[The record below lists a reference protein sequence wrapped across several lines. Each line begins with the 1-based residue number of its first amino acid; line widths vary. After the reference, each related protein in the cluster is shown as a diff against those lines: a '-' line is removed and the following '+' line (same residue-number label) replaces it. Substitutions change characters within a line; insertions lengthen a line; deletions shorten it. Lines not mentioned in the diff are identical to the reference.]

1 MKSTLL
7 KLSMVALLACAPT
20 PSVAA
25 QQEKAEPRLITV
37 SGEAEVR
44 VVPDEV
50 RFDVAVQSF
59 NKDLRQAKTQT
70 DERIA
75 RLIEMTRR
83 YQIAARDVQTDY
95 FKVEPRYKGDDSSR
109 LLIGY
114 SVRKDL
120 VFTLRDVS
128 KAEALL
134 SETLESGV
142 TRINDVEFRTSEP
155 RKYRDEARAL
165 AIKAAR
171 EKAIALT
178 GEIGQKIGKAYSI
191 EEEGAVN
198 RGGNASTYSNV
209 TSNTYRVEGD
219 SSAAEGTLALG
230 QIVLSARV
238 VVRFEI
244 E

>member
-7 KLSMVALLACAPT
+7 KISMAALLAFASP
-20 PSVAA
+20 PAVAA
-25 QQEKAEPRLITV
+25 QQEKSEPRLITV
-37 SGEAEVR
+37 SGEAEVN

-50 RFDVAVQSF
+50 VFDVVVQTF
-59 NKDLRQAKTQT
+59 NKDLRQAKAQT
-70 DERIA
+70 DERIGK
-75 RLIEMTRR
+75 LIEMTRR
-83 YQIAARDVQTDY
+83 YQIAPRDVQTDY
-95 FKVEPRYKGDDSSR
+95 VKLEPRYKGDDNSR
-109 LLIGY
+109 LLTGY

-134 SETLESGV
+134 SETLESGI
-142 TRINDVEFRTSEP
+142 TRINSIDFRTSQS

-171 EKAIALT
+171 EKATAMTREL
-178 GEIGQKIGKAYSI
+178 GQKIGKAYSI

-198 RGGNASTYSNV
+198 RTSSAANIYSNA
-209 TSNTYRVEGD
+209 TSVRGD
-219 SSAAEGTLALG
+219 SSDLEGTLAIG

-238 VVRFEI
+238 VIRFEI

>member
-1 MKSTLL
+1 MSMKSMLL
-7 KLSMVALLACAPT
+7 KISLAALVAVAST

-25 QQEKAEPRLITV
+25 QQEKSEPRLITV
-37 SGEAEVR
+37 SGEAEVN

-50 RFDVAVQSF
+50 VFDVVVQTF
-59 NKDLRQAKTQT
+59 NKDLRQAKAQT
-70 DERIA
+70 DARIGK
-75 RLIEMTRR
+75 LLEMTQR
-83 YQIAARDVQTDY
+83 YQIAPRDVQTDY
-95 FKVEPRYKGDDSSR
+95 VKLEPRYKGDDSSR
-109 LLIGY
+109 LLVGY

-134 SETLESGV
+134 SETLESGI
-142 TRINDVEFRTSEP
+142 TRINSIDFRTSQS
-155 RKYRDEARAL
+155 RKYRDEARSL

-171 EKAIALT
+171 EKATAMTREL
-178 GEIGQKIGKAYSI
+178 GHRIGKAYSI

-198 RGGNASTYSNV
+198 RASSSANVYSNAASV
-209 TSNTYRVEGD
+209 RGD
-219 SSAAEGTLALG
+219 SSDLEGTLAIG

-238 VVRFEI
+238 VIRFEI